1 MAKIVCAVLIAT
13 MVAAGDLVSQSQPQP
28 FAAIALPG
36 EWRESGENYRGSQ
49 PQPESPNRT
58 RNTLV
63 GLFIGAFA
71 GGAAGWGIYNAMC
84 EAVDNNC
91 ADSPFRLVM
100 IGGAIGGG
108 LGALIG
114 SAFE

>member
-13 MVAAGDLVSQSQPQP
+13 MVAAGDLVAQSRPEP
-28 FAAIALPG
+28 FAAIELPG
-36 EWRESGENYRGSQ
+36 EWRESGENYRWA
-49 PQPESPNRT
+49 QPEQRSADRT
-58 RNTLV
+58 RNILV

-100 IGGAIGGG
+100 IGAAIGGG

-114 SAFE
+114 SAYE

>member
-1 MAKIVCAVLIAT
+1 MSKLVRAVLIAT
-13 MVAAGDLVSQSQPQP
+13 VVMTGDLVAQGQPQP

-36 EWRESGENYRGSQ
+36 EWRESGEKYCWAKPETGSA
-49 PQPESPNRT
+49 NRT
-58 RNTLV
+58 RNTLF
-63 GLFIGAFA
+63 GLFIGAVA

-114 SAFE
+114 SAYE